1 MVNICDTF
9 TRMYGRKPSA
19 NELAA
24 MMKMKA
30 EQDAFKNKDMKPKI
44 GAMGLSGLSQERS
57 KVASA
62 KRNPDGAIVVSK
74 LTMKISRLLEVGLNA
89 EQIAYALFIEVSN
102 VKGHIVRFKL
112 PRSNMKQKT

>member
-19 NELAA
+19 SELAS
-24 MMKMKA
+24 MMRMKA
-30 EQDAFKNKDMKPKI
+30 EQDSFKNRNMKKKV
-44 GAMGLSGLSQERS
+44 GAMELSGPCQERS
-57 KVASA
+57 KAASA

-74 LTMKISRLLEVGLNA
+74 LTMKISRLLEVGLTA
-89 EQIAYALFIEVSN
+89 EQIAYALFIEVPN

-112 PRSNMKQKT
+112 PRSNLKQKT

>member
-9 TRMYGRKPSA
+9 TRMYGRKPSPS
-19 NELAA
+19 ELAA
-24 MMKMKA
+24 MMRMKA
-30 EQDAFKNKDMKPKI
+30 EQDAFKNKDMKPKV
-44 GAMGLSGLSQERS
+44 GAMGLSGPCQERS
-57 KVASA
+57 KAASA

-74 LTMKISRLLEVGLNA
+74 LTMKISRLLELGLKP

-112 PRSNMKQKT
+112 PRPNLKQKT